1 MQKLATI
8 FDTNIRCSG
17 FERKRHLKVK
27 SASGSQIIGQCP
39 FQIWYRRVFLSL
51 IAKRY
56 KMVSEKSAADRRIL
70 TKFSVCG
77 CIMGLRRP
85 RNG

>member
-1 MQKLATI
+1 
-8 FDTNIRCSG
+8 
-17 FERKRHLKVK
+17 
-27 SASGSQIIGQCP
+27 
-39 FQIWYRRVFLSL
+39 
-51 IAKRY
+51 
-56 KMVSEKSAADRRIL
+56 MVSEKSAADRRIL